1 MTTIRTDYRGRHTIH
16 VKRTAIRYVR
26 VMITP
31 DRGGDGKY
39 VDLNPWDAFVIGLKM
54 IRTAAAACWRRR

>member
-39 VDLNPWDAFVIGLKM
+39 VDLNPWDSG
-54 IRTAAAACWRRR
+54 